1 MQQQDHLMKQIDQ
14 LGQVLGK
21 LIADFLGLKH
31 TGQLD
36 AGIEISSQVLKRELD
51 LDINELLQIPTD
63 QLIRTLL
70 SKKNL
75 TKENIGKIAEMLSLL
90 AESRNDW
97 SKNLHEKCL
106 TIYEWMQREE
116 AVYSLERQ
124 WEIERIKNI
133 LEPSA

>member
-21 LIADFLGLKH
+21 L
-31 TGQLD
+31 
-36 AGIEISSQVLKRELD
+36 
-51 LDINELLQIPTD
+51 
-63 QLIRTLL
+63 
-70 SKKNL
+70 
-75 TKENIGKIAEMLSLL
+75 IAEMLSLL